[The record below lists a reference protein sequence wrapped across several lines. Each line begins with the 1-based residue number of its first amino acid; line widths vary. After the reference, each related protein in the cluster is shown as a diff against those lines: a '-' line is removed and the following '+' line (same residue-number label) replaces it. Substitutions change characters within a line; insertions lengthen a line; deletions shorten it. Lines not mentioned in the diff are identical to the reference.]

1 MSSDV
6 DNLFNGGP
14 YYPDE
19 DEHLYCPEEEESQN
33 RITDET
39 LAKNFKGPLGIV
51 ESEQITNGTTV
62 IDKGKTKI
70 LVASF
75 DSAMRGVCMAEILRD
90 VAELE
95 DVVPQTKM
103 CYTANGEFAYDVN
116 GDKTLLYYL
125 DKCIKWTN
133 LKNSNK
139 VARLIFMSG
148 ALKALD
154 DTDWKQFRIDDQQSL
169 SFLKP
174 SVCSLVSVA
183 FRVEQIVIK
192 ADKLD

>member
-1 MSSDV
+1 
-6 DNLFNGGP
+6 
-14 YYPDE
+14 
-19 DEHLYCPEEEESQN
+19 
-33 RITDET
+33 
-39 LAKNFKGPLGIV
+39 
-51 ESEQITNGTTV
+51 
-62 IDKGKTKI
+62 
-70 LVASF
+70 
-75 DSAMRGVCMAEILRD
+75 MAEILTE

-116 GDKTLLYYL
+116 GDKSRLYYL

-133 LKNSNK
+133 LKDSNK

-174 SVCSLVSVA
+174 SVCSLVLVA
-183 FRVEQIVIK
+183 FTVEQIVIK
-192 ADKLD
+192 ADRLD

>member
-1 MSSDV
+1 
-6 DNLFNGGP
+6 
-14 YYPDE
+14 
-19 DEHLYCPEEEESQN
+19 
-33 RITDET
+33 
-39 LAKNFKGPLGIV
+39 
-51 ESEQITNGTTV
+51 
-62 IDKGKTKI
+62 
-70 LVASF
+70 
-75 DSAMRGVCMAEILRD
+75 MAEILRD
-90 VAELE
+90 IAELE

-116 GDKTLLYYL
+116 GDKTRLYYL

-154 DTDWKQFRIDDQQSL
+154 DTDWKQFGIDDQQSL

>member
-1 MSSDV
+1 M
-6 DNLFNGGP
+6 FNGGP

-19 DEHLYCPEEEESQN
+19 DERLYCPEEEESQN

-39 LAKNFKGPLGIV
+39 LAENSKGPLGIV

-62 IDKGKTKI
+62 INKGKPKI
-70 LVASF
+70 AVASF

-103 CYTANGEFAYDVN
+103 CYTVN

-139 VARLIFMSG
+139 VARLIFMCE

-154 DTDWKQFRIDDQQSL
+154 DTDWKQFRIDNQQCL
-169 SFLKP
+169 T
-174 SVCSLVSVA
+174 
-183 FRVEQIVIK
+183 
-192 ADKLD
+192 